1 MIKKKTTKESV
12 QNAVKEVVN
21 EDIVKKFNLNP
32 HLFKPVHRIRVY
44 VYIFLAFTIWVWSSF
59 LFVIHESRYYICTQ
73 IKQPSFLF
81 NNKMLNKS
89 SELSV
94 KNILDIKFK
103 SEVDSS
109 ITKYVSNTKWFNNSS
124 YVPKNLEIIAWDY
137 VIDVKGNSKLRTE
150 ANRALQLMAAD
161 FCKEFWERLT
171 VVSAYRSFEY
181 QSLLKSMWCND
192 SYCAKPWYSEH
203 QTWLAVDLWEAST
216 EVDFLSK
223 KNYLKYFEWMNEN
236 AHNYGFHNTYQKWIE
251 VDWYVVEPWHW
262 RYVWLDLAK
271 TLYENELTLSEYYK
285 NLK

>member
-44 VYIFLAFTIWVWSSF
+44 VYIFLAFTIGVGSSF

-109 ITKYVSNTKWFNNSS
+109 ITKYVSNTKGFNNSS
-124 YVPKNLEIIAWDY
+124 YVPKNLEIIAGDY

-161 FCKEFWERLT
+161 FCKEFGERLT

-181 QSLLKSMWCND
+181 QSLLKSMGCND
-192 SYCAKPWYSEH
+192 SYCAKPGYSEH
-203 QTWLAVDLWEAST
+203 QTGLAVDLWEAST

-236 AHNYGFHNTYQKWIE
+236 AHNYGFHNTYQKGIE
-251 VDWYVVEPWHW
+251 VDGYVVEPWHW
-262 RYVWLDLAK
+262 RYVGLDLAK